1 MLPTELRAVC
11 AQLHDV
17 GAAPLVGWRVVAQG
31 VGVGQ
36 FRLEG
41 ATSGALLGAVQRL
54 REGAE
59 RRGGTLVVLVGPED
73 LKAQFDVWG
82 PPGDALPLL
91 RRVKQ
96 QLDPGGTLSP
106 GRFVGGL

>member
-1 MLPTELRAVC
+1 
-11 AQLHDV
+11 
-17 GAAPLVGWRVVAQG
+17 
-31 VGVGQ
+31 
-36 FRLEG
+36 
-41 ATSGALLGAVQRL
+41 
-54 REGAE
+54 
-59 RRGGTLVVLVGPED
+59 

-91 RRVKQ
+91 QRVKQ